1 MKFDQIY
8 KYFIS
13 GHGIK
18 RNNFSYKIVQI
29 DNKKIVLISYL
40 NQDGTTEIFYNDSC
54 DAFFSLDDIIAEDWK
69 FI

>member
-1 MKFDQIY
+1 MTFFEIY

-18 RNNFSYKIVQI
+18 RNNFSYKMVQI
-29 DNKKIVLISYL
+29 ENKKIVLISCTKK
-40 NQDGTTEIFYNDSC
+40 DGTTEIFYNDSC
-54 DAFFSLDDIIAEDWK
+54 DAIFTFDDIIAEDWK